1 VTRIVGVIGT
11 AGREP
16 STIPRLKLLYP
27 KMVQTVL
34 GMTTPD
40 DVLQSGGAAWADHV
54 AVSIFKIWS
63 RQGLDAKINLFL
75 PCDFDFTGCY
85 FTGVGAQAETAR
97 IANYY
102 HRIFSKAM
110 GSDTLLGLA
119 EVLRMPGCE
128 WYVGEGF
135 KPRNLDVGKCDL
147 LIAQTFA
154 VGSYPADGGT
164 EHCWRNSKA
173 LQKIHVSLA
182 GMEP

>member
-1 VTRIVGVIGT
+1 MTRIVGIVGT

-16 STIPRLKLLYP
+16 STISRLTVLYP
-27 KMVQTVL
+27 MMVQTVMGL
-34 GMTTPD
+34 VTPD

-63 RQGLDAKINLFL
+63 RQGLNPKINLFL
-75 PCDFDFTGCY
+75 PCEFNLTGCY
-85 FTGVGAQAETAR
+85 FTGTGAQAKTAWT
-97 IANYY
+97 ANNY
-102 HRIFSKAM
+102 HRIFSEAV
-110 GSDTLLGLA
+110 GSNTLLGLA

-135 KPRNLDVGKCDL
+135 FARNLDVGNCDL

-173 LQKIHVSLA
+173 QQKIHISLTE
-182 GMEP
+182 MES